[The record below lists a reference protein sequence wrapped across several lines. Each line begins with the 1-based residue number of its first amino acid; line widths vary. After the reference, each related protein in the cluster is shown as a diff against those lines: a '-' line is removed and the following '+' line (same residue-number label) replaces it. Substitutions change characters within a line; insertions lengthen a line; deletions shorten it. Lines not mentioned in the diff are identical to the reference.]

1 MDRLKPYLIIS
12 YLLTCVIIGA
22 MADGLFDEGIKVWA
36 HAVDALE
43 TGLIISGAFLFKLQR
58 HDWLAFIIAY
68 ICWRVVGFDYT
79 YNLVRDLPLS
89 YMGGTGWWDMLLA
102 QWIPGGVLFGRCI
115 FLLAAVAIPFKHLK
129 Y

>member
-1 MDRLKPYLIIS
+1 MRALIIIL
-12 YLLTCVIIGA
+12 YLFTCVIIGA
-22 MADGLFDEGIKVWA
+22 TADALFDEGIKVWA

-58 HDWLAFIIAY
+58 RDWLAFIIAY
-68 ICWRVVGFDYT
+68 ICWRIVGFDYT

-89 YMGGTGWWDMLLA
+89 YIGGTGWWDMLLA
-102 QWIPGGVLFGRCI
+102 QWIPGGVLFGRFI

-129 Y
+129 YL